1 MSDNFHQEEVQ
12 RAVELAV
19 LREQF
24 LSLNKH
30 VSELETRIK
39 TVDGKLDEVLSK
51 LSEAKG
57 GWRTLMWLGGAGA
70 TVGAM
75 LTWLATHT
83 FTIGPR

>member
-1 MSDNFHQEEVQ
+1 MSEVSRADEVQ

-30 VSELETRIK
+30 VSELEKRIQ
-39 TVDGKLDEVLSK
+39 TVDSKLDEVLKK

-57 GWRTLMWLGGAGA
+57 GWRTLMWLGGAAA
-70 TVGAM
+70 TIGSI
-75 LTWLATHT
+75 LTWFATHT
-83 FTIGPR
+83 FIVGPK

>member
-57 GWRTLMWLGGAGA
+57 GWRLLMALGGAAA
-70 TVGAM
+70 TVGAVIS
-75 LTWLATHT
+75 WFATHT